1 MQHSNL
7 IYTHWP
13 ERQHHCCQSECASLS
28 ISKCPDEPFC
38 CQRSAHGCCGESHQ
52 HKSPLNLNFVNSSH
66 SVQRYQSWIC
76 NMRTVLEGWPAA
88 ARGGGGG
95 GSGVFGG
102 SDVWVQNSL
111 PTACL
116 GLLVCACCGTKHV
129 RPCAACGGMKRFH
142 QTVENRMMPNPGH
155 GGGCASVWSA
165 GLLDV

>member
-95 GSGVFGG
+95 GGIWGVWWKRCVGAKFFTH
-102 SDVWVQNSL
+102 SL
-111 PTACL
+111 L
-116 GLLVCACCGTKHV
+116 GPFSVCVLRHEA
-129 RPCAACGGMKRFH
+129 RPAMC
-142 QTVENRMMPNPGH
+142 
-155 GGGCASVWSA
+155 SVWWHEA
-165 GLLDV
+165 FPPDR